1 MTELTSKERI
11 IRLLRK
17 EPIDTMPFFSGM
29 GMVVM
34 PGIKKAGVN
43 FSSVHTD
50 PERMA
55 MSAIWSARLM
65 GFDCVVIPYDMT
77 MESEAMGN
85 RISLYE
91 DSEDIIYPTIPEK
104 IWSSIDEVT
113 IPENIEEMGRLP
125 IIPRAIE
132 IIKNEAPDL
141 PIGCWQLGPF
151 TQAGQIL
158 ELDLVLKSV
167 YKEKE
172 KVALLLD
179 KLAEMIIKIGKFL
192 QAAGCDYI
200 ALREPGV
207 AADLLNP
214 RIFKQLIKPRITKIL
229 NAWQSPKL
237 LHICGKTGPLL
248 ADMAECGADGL
259 TVDIKCDVAKGRE
272 ILGADVLFMG
282 NLDTYKMT
290 CVPETSKETVIEHI
304 KSMIDAGIDAVMPGC
319 DLWPDIKE
327 ENLLACVET
336 THAYGTKPS
345 PAVGRLGR
353 T

>member
-1 MTELTSKERI
+1 MAELTSKERI

-141 PIGCWQLGPF
+141 PIGCWQLG
-151 TQAGQIL
+151 
-158 ELDLVLKSV
+158 
-167 YKEKE
+167 
-172 KVALLLD
+172 
-179 KLAEMIIKIGKFL
+179 
-192 QAAGCDYI
+192 
-200 ALREPGV
+200 
-207 AADLLNP
+207 
-214 RIFKQLIKPRITKIL
+214 
-229 NAWQSPKL
+229 
-237 LHICGKTGPLL
+237 
-248 ADMAECGADGL
+248 
-259 TVDIKCDVAKGRE
+259 
-272 ILGADVLFMG
+272 
-282 NLDTYKMT
+282 
-290 CVPETSKETVIEHI
+290 
-304 KSMIDAGIDAVMPGC
+304 
-319 DLWPDIKE
+319 
-327 ENLLACVET
+327 
-336 THAYGTKPS
+336 
-345 PAVGRLGR
+345 
-353 T
+353 